1 MTYHYAYDAE
11 IKAFRIRFE
20 GRVDME
26 EILRSDQEIIHE
38 PEWAASRRI
47 LTHLDIDAD
56 LSALTLQQ
64 YLKVAMPYMDA
75 TREIRGK
82 GTREA
87 WVIPARWNSPIIQ
100 VWEQLPHKDE
110 HHAFAVFDTE
120 VEALDWLL
128 RPGRD
133 GEASISG
140 ANPQSSS

>member
-1 MTYHYAYDAE
+1 MSYRYAFDSG
-11 IKAFRIRFE
+11 INAFRVRFE

-26 EILRSDQEIIHE
+26 EILRSDREIIHE
-38 PEWAASRRI
+38 PEWPGSRRI
-47 LTHLDIDAD
+47 LTELDFDAD
-56 LSALTLQQ
+56 LSALTLQK

-75 TREIRGK
+75 TRDIRGR

-120 VEALDWLL
+120 PEALAWLL
-128 RPGRD
+128 
-133 GEASISG
+133 
-140 ANPQSSS
+140 QSAVRAR